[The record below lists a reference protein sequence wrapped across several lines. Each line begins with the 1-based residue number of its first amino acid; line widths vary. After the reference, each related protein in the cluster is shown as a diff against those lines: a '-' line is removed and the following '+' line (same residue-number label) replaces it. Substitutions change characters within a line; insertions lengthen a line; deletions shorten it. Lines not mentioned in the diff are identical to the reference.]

1 MSVVWFGIAAQ
12 RSSSSVFSRF
22 EDDFLLFVAFLD
34 TDLLETDDFFIV
46 VDLGKM
52 ISPTNS

>member
-1 MSVVWFGIAAQ
+1 MSVVCFGIAAQ
-12 RSSSSVFSRF
+12 RSSSSVFSRI

-46 VDLGKM
+46 K
-52 ISPTNS
+52 